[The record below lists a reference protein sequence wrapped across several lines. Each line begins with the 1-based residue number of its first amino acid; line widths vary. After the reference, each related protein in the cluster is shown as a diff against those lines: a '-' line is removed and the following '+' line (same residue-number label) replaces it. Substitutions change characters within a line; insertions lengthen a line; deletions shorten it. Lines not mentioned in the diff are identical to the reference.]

1 MSVNRRNIP
10 AHATAILTPLIHLD
24 SEHST
29 VGQGELD
36 RLLTLALQHIEH
48 HEPFFRALLDATV
61 YAHLP
66 LSDDSGRIRFIQ
78 FNSPDD
84 GRPLLPFFTDLDK
97 ALAVGRTDVRILAL
111 QGRTLLQHTLGA
123 TLVMNPNDRHSI
135 LYPEETRALLETGRI
150 AQVWTEQLSEARM
163 VALRAPSHAP
173 KWLIE
178 KLKELQSLLPF
189 VVAAYLVG
197 SSPPDDL
204 KKVELRLGLAVAKT
218 DAERAVRAITV
229 HLGARLAKLRT
240 PLTMTTFEPTE
251 PRPEWLSR
259 GCEKCLFDRGSK

>member
-1 MSVNRRNIP
+1 MI
-10 AHATAILTPLIHLD
+10 TPLVHFD

-29 VGQGELD
+29 VSQAELD
-36 RLLTLALQHIEH
+36 RLLTLALEHIEH

-61 YAHLP
+61 YAQLP
-66 LSDDSGRIRFIQ
+66 LSNDSGRIRFIQ

-111 QGRTLLQHTLGA
+111 RGRTLLQHTLGA
-123 TLVMNPNDRHSI
+123 TLVMNPNDRRSI

-150 AQVWTEQLSEARM
+150 AQVWTEQITEART
-163 VALRAPSHAP
+163 VALRAPSRAP
-173 KWLIE
+173 RWLIE
-178 KLKELQSLLPF
+178 KLKESQSLLPF
-189 VVAAYLVG
+189 VVAAYLVE

-204 KKVELRLGLAVAKT
+204 KKAELRLALAVAKT

-229 HLGARLAKLRT
+229 HLGPRLAKLRA
-240 PLTMTTFEPTE
+240 PLTMITYEPTE
-251 PRPEWLSR
+251 SRPEWLIC
-259 GCEKCLFDRGSK
+259 GCEKCIFDRGSK